1 MADTLVLALDLFPP
15 SLWVE
20 SNLFRLR
27 PPPPGLGFA
36 TSHGAEVPTPLGSE
50 AGQLNFHI

>member
-20 SNLFRLR
+20 SNLLL

-36 TSHGAEVPTPLGSE
+36 TCDGAEVPTPLGSE